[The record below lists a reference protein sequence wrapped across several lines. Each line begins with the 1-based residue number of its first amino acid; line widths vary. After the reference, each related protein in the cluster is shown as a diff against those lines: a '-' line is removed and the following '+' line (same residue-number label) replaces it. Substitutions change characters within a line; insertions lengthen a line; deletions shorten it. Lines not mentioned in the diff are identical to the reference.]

1 MSNKLPLDGVRVA
14 DFSWQIA
21 GPTCTRYLGV
31 IGAEVIRI
39 ESNRRPDPY
48 RERTISHFINQSKKS
63 ITLNLAHPKG
73 LALAKRLIGLS
84 DVVIENFAPG
94 VIERLGLGYDE
105 LRQARPEIIMLSSAG
120 LGHSGPDMQQVAYG
134 TLVQCFTGWSILQG
148 YPGREPDIGGIWTD
162 PMVGMLEVF
171 LINAAL
177 HRCWESGEGQYIDLS
192 MAEATTMLLPEIIMD
207 YAMNGR
213 VREPVGNLDLSDAPH
228 GNYPCRGVDQW
239 IGIAVSTDDQWVA
252 LCRVLGQPEVLVDS
266 RFAGSDS
273 RRKNR
278 EALDAALAS
287 RTREREGL
295 ALMVQLQDAGVPAG
309 LATGVDQ
316 LWDNPHLR
324 QRGFFR
330 TYQDQASPGTA
341 RELPIT
347 PWRFNHQVEAD
358 ITGQP
363 VRGQHNSYV
372 FDELL
377 GLPAPEV
384 EALLEEQVIY

>member
-1 MSNKLPLDGVRVA
+1 MTDKLPLDGVRVT

-21 GPTCTRYLGV
+21 GPTCTRYLGAM
-31 IGAEVIRI
+31 GAEVIRI

-48 RERTISHFINQSKKS
+48 RERAISHFINQSKKS
-63 ITLNLAHPKG
+63 VTLNLAHPRG
-73 LALAKRLIGLS
+73 LDLAKRLIGLS

-94 VIERLGLGYDE
+94 VIERLGLGYQE
-105 LRQARPEIIMLSSAG
+105 LRQSRPEIIMLSSAG

-177 HRCWESGEGQYIDLS
+177 HRCRQSGEGQYIDLS

-213 VREPVGNLDLSDAPH
+213 VREPVGNLDPSDAPH

-252 LCRVLGQPEVLVDS
+252 LCRVLGQPEVLLDS
-266 RFAGSDS
+266 RFADSDS

-316 LWDNPHLR
+316 LWHNPHLR
-324 QRGFFR
+324 QRGFFQ

-341 RELPIT
+341 RELPTT
-347 PWRFNHQVEAD
+347 PWRFNYQVEAD

-363 VRGQHNSYV
+363 IRGQHNSYV

>member
-1 MSNKLPLDGVRVA
+1 MADRLPLDGVRVT

-21 GPTCTRYLGV
+21 GPTCTRYLGAM
-31 IGAEVIRI
+31 GAEVIRI

-48 RERTISHFINQSKKS
+48 RERAISHFINQSKKS

-105 LRQARPEIIMLSSAG
+105 LRQARPEIVMLSSAG

-213 VREPVGNLDLSDAPH
+213 VRGT
-228 GNYPCRGVDQW
+228 R
-239 IGIAVSTDDQWVA
+239 
-252 LCRVLGQPEVLVDS
+252 GQPAPQRRPPRQLPLPGRRPVDWH
-266 RFAGSDS
+266 
-273 RRKNR
+273 RRIQR
-278 EALDAALAS
+278 
-287 RTREREGL
+287 RT
-295 ALMVQLQDAGVPAG
+295 V
-309 LATGVDQ
+309 
-316 LWDNPHLR
+316 
-324 QRGFFR
+324 
-330 TYQDQASPGTA
+330 ASPVPGIG
-341 RELPIT
+341 RPGS
-347 PWRFNHQVEAD
+347 PDGR
-358 ITGQP
+358 P
-363 VRGQHNSYV
+363 
-372 FDELL
+372 LL
-377 GLPAPEV
+377 RRR
-384 EALLEEQVIY
+384 

>member
-21 GPTCTRYLGV
+21 GPTCTRYLAV
-31 IGAEVIRI
+31 MGAEVIRI

-213 VREPVGNLDLSDAPH
+213 VREPVGNHHPDDAPH

-266 RFAGSDS
+266 RFADSDS

-287 RTREREGL
+287 RTREYEGL

-324 QRGFFR
+324 QRGFFQ

-341 RELPIT
+341 RELPTT